1 MTRMFK
7 KSAQWEL
14 RVLVRTTLSGHIL
27 LDDGSA
33 TGYNVPVFE
42 TIPAGMPL
50 PYIALT
56 HCKATNE
63 STKDAYE
70 DDFVLDLNVFTDYG
84 GTKDNVS
91 ILSVVYELLTDAWN
105 TEVLNFLDTS
115 DFCITMFWTGDE
127 ETSLAAESGL
137 AKRIKE
143 ELEESKLELMF
154 RVKQLR

>member
-1 MTRMFK
+1 MTKMFK

-14 RVLVRTTLSGHIL
+14 RVLVRTLLAGHIK

-33 TGYNVPVFE
+33 DGQLVPVFE
-42 TIPAGMPL
+42 TIPAGIPL
-50 PYIALT
+50 PYVALT
-56 HCKATNE
+56 NCKSTNE

-70 DDFVLDLNVFTDYG
+70 DDMILDLHVFTDYG
-84 GTKDNVS
+84 GTHDNVS

-105 TEVLNFLDTS
+105 TGVLNFTTTS

-143 ELEESKLELMF
+143 ELEESRLELMF